1 MTQNGKSPMNAGKA
15 EEFRQENLEFREEVY
30 KALGYTPATP
40 MATVIARLN
49 RLTYHEFWGYYP
61 EEAPVVD

>member
-1 MTQNGKSPMNAGKA
+1 MTARIADDCRHEK
-15 EEFRQENLEFREEVY
+15 LEFREEVY